1 MSKLRIDVNAI
12 QQLHR
17 RLSPQRMED
26 LGRAAAKIA
35 ASQAG
40 YEVLAPKL
48 REMAPMQKPGQE
60 YVLNQFLPP
69 PYNDPKR
76 TRKYPGMAPGDL
88 RRSIKLY
95 RVKKGADFGTVEY
108 HIGIGV
114 GKKGQFVPGWYG
126 HMVNA
131 GHKWSNGFL
140 PAKMF
145 RKFGPIFASGK
156 GVVAAKRSNNRA
168 AARRSRNFAA
178 TLFMQRIEAMMRSR
192 AVAHG
197 MDRAKKFVRR
207 AL

>member
-1 MSKLRIDVNAI
+1 MSIRIDTRE
-12 QQLHR
+12 LLDLSR
-17 RLSPQRMED
+17 RLDSKRMNNIA
-26 LGRAAAKIA
+26 LSAAKIA

-40 YEVLAPKL
+40 YQILAPKA
-48 REMAPMQKPGQE
+48 RELAPLQKPGQD

-69 PYNDPKR
+69 PYNEPRR

-95 RVKKGADFGTVEY
+95 RVKGEQAAGTVEY
-108 HIGIGV
+108 HIGIGI

-145 RKFGPIFASGK
+145 RKFGEPFASGK
-156 GVVAAKRSNNRA
+156 GVVAARA
-168 AARRSRNFAA
+168 GNPRATIRREDWPAL
-178 TLFMQRIEAMMRSR
+178 LFMQRAEAAARQR
-192 AVAHG
+192 AVEHG
-197 MDRAKKFVRR
+197 MKLARDYVRE